1 MKDNDRRMTEVPYID
16 QYVDQAVAEAIT
28 SHLYTKASRIV
39 KDELYQAR
47 QTGRVPPKMLHHADE
62 LARVYCDAGDYATAA
77 SLYRLMEE
85 LQRYKL
91 GPTHPDV
98 ESTSRDLIAA
108 LMHSGYINPG
118 NA

>member
-1 MKDNDRRMTEVPYID
+1 MKDNDRRMIKDPLRD
-16 QYVDQAVAEAIT
+16 HYVDQTVAEAIS

-47 QTGRVPPKMLHHADE
+47 QTGQVRLKMLHHADE

-85 LQRYKL
+85 LQRYRL
-91 GPTHPDV
+91 GPEHPDV
-98 ESTSRDLIAA
+98 ESTSKDLIAA
-108 LMHSGYINPG
+108 LMHRGYINPG

>member
-1 MKDNDRRMTEVPYID
+1 MKDNDRRMTKDPLRD
-16 QYVDQAVAEAIT
+16 HYVDQAVAEAIT

-39 KDELYQAR
+39 KEELYQAR
-47 QTGRVPPKMLHHADE
+47 QTGQVRPKILHHADE

-85 LQRYKL
+85 LQRYML
-91 GPTHPDV
+91 GPEHPDV
-98 ESTSRDLIAA
+98 DSTSKDLIAA